1 MMINWDKIRKIDNY
15 FPSFLAGE
23 FKIDGYR
30 GLTSISIKI
39 WENPNLSKP
48 YTGECEYGFWG
59 PKQAGSYSS
68 MHPQDT
74 IEDAFNDALFGL
86 TSFDSKDFPNEVV
99 FFEKHTTNGS
109 IYYDGNGEEV
119 SFDEIMKRREKYN
132 K

>member
-1 MMINWDKIRKIDNY
+1 
-15 FPSFLAGE
+15 
-23 FKIDGYR
+23 
-30 GLTSISIKI
+30 
-39 WENPNLSKP
+39 
-48 YTGECEYGFWG
+48 
-59 PKQAGSYSS
+59 

-74 IEDAFNDALFGL
+74 IEDALKDALFGL
-86 TSFDSKDFPNEVV
+86 TSFDSKDFTNEVV